1 LWATGTLPDVVLGPC
16 SPVTL
21 VTLSDVTDAAT
32 MRKISFGRYLAV
44 NRKTLFLAF
53 VCALLVFSMLGCGQT
68 NKLQSIQLTAKL
80 INGATT
86 TTQAGTVTLSGL
98 GGTIQL
104 QAVGTYTNK
113 KTKDLSNEVTY
124 TVVVDP
130 VYNSDGAGG
139 VLLPPCQAPSC
150 PAPAGGPFTSGTVEF
165 NSTGLITAVD
175 PAECTWVNSAPSS
188 STTPAWSYV
197 GDYEV
202 TASFEGVTS
211 QPFYIP
217 IGSAVGVVSL
227 SNQSGNCGPTS

>member
-16 SPVTL
+16 SLVTL
-21 VTLSDVTDAAT
+21 VTLSHVTDAAT

-68 NKLQSIQLTAKL
+68 NKLQSIQLKAKL
-80 INGATT
+80 INGVAT
-86 TTQAGTVTLSGL
+86 TTQAGIVTLAGN

-104 QAVGTYTNK
+104 QAIASYTDT
-113 KTKDLSNEVTY
+113 KTKDVSNTVTY
-124 TVVVDP
+124 TVMVDP
-130 VYNSDGAGG
+130 AHNSDGASG

-150 PAPAGGPFTSGTVEF
+150 PVPSGPPYTSGTVEF
-165 NSTGLITAVD
+165 SSTGLITAVE
-175 PAECTWVNSAPSS
+175 PAVCTFVNSAVDP

-197 GDYEV
+197 GDYVV

-217 IGSAVGVVSL
+217 IASAVGVVSD
-227 SNQSGNCGPTS
+227 SNPSGNCGPSS